1 MVLIIALIIFLMTF
15 SAPAQVAE
23 QVYIVQPGD
32 TLSEIAQE
40 YNLDWRYLAEFNN
53 INDPKRMRA
62 GMRLRIPSRVYVVDF
77 TPEERDLLARLIH
90 AEARGESLEGQI
102 AVGAVVINRVK
113 SDKFPNT
120 ITEVIYQKGQFSP
133 ISMGTMPKVPQ
144 DSAIEAAERALAGE
158 DPTGGALFFYN
169 PKTTAVPDFWKT
181 RPVIK
186 RIGNHNFAI

>member
-1 MVLIIALIIFLMTF
+1 MVLIIAFIILLLAV
-15 SAPAQVAE
+15 SAPAQMVE

-32 TLSEIAQE
+32 TLSEIALE
-40 YNLDWRYLAEFNN
+40 YNLDWRYLAQFNN
-53 INDPKRMRA
+53 IKDPTRMRA
-62 GMRLRIPSRVYVVDF
+62 GMKLRIPSKVYVVDF

-90 AEARGESLEGQI
+90 AEARGEPLEGQI

-113 SDKFPNT
+113 SDKFPDT

-133 ISMGTMPKVPQ
+133 IALGTMPKVPQ
-144 DSAIEAAERALAGE
+144 ESAVEAAERALAGE

-169 PKTTAVPDFWKT
+169 PKTTAAPEFWKT

-186 RIGNHNFAI
+186 QIGNHNFAI

>member
-1 MVLIIALIIFLMTF
+1 MVLIIAFIILLLAV
-15 SAPAQVAE
+15 SAPAQMVE

-32 TLSEIAQE
+32 TLSEIASE
-40 YNLDWRYLAEFNN
+40 YNLDWRYLAQFND
-53 INDPKRMRA
+53 IKDPTRMRA
-62 GMRLRIPSRVYVVDF
+62 GMKLRIPSKVYVVDF

-90 AEARGESLEGQI
+90 AEARGEPLEGQI

-133 ISMGTMPKVPQ
+133 IALGTMPKVPQ
-144 DSAIEAAERALAGE
+144 ESAVEAAERALAGE

-169 PKTTAVPDFWKT
+169 PKTTAAPEFWKT

-186 RIGNHNFAI
+186 QIGNHNFAI

>member
-1 MVLIIALIIFLMTF
+1 MVLIIAFIILLLAV
-15 SAPAQVAE
+15 SAPAQMVE

-32 TLSEIAQE
+32 TLSEIALE
-40 YNLDWRYLAEFNN
+40 YNFDWRYLAQFNN
-53 INDPKRMRA
+53 IKDPTRMRA
-62 GMRLRIPSRVYVVDF
+62 GMKLRIPSKVYVVDF

-113 SDKFPNT
+113 SDKFPDT

-133 ISMGTMPKVPQ
+133 IALGTMPKVPQ
-144 DSAIEAAERALAGE
+144 ESAVEAAERALAGE

-169 PKTTAVPDFWKT
+169 PKTTAAPEFWKT

-186 RIGNHNFAI
+186 QIGNHNFAI

>member
-1 MVLIIALIIFLMTF
+1 MVLIIAFIILLLAF
-15 SAPAQVAE
+15 SAPAQMVE

-32 TLSEIAQE
+32 TLSEIALE
-40 YNLDWRYLAEFNN
+40 YNLDWRYLAQFNN
-53 INDPKRMRA
+53 IKDPTRMRA
-62 GMRLRIPSRVYVVDF
+62 GMKLRIPSKVYVVDF

-90 AEARGESLEGQI
+90 AEARGEPLEGQI

-113 SDKFPNT
+113 SDKFPDT

-133 ISMGTMPKVPQ
+133 IALGTMPKVPQ
-144 DSAIEAAERALAGE
+144 ESAVEAAERALAGE

-169 PKTTAVPDFWKT
+169 PKTTAAPEFWKT

-186 RIGNHNFAI
+186 QIGNHNFAI

>member
-169 PKTTAVPDFWKT
+169 PKTTAAPDFWKT

>member
-1 MVLIIALIIFLMTF
+1 MALIIAFIILLLAV
-15 SAPAQVAE
+15 SAPAQMVE

-32 TLSEIAQE
+32 TLSEIALE
-40 YNLDWRYLAEFNN
+40 YNLDWRYLAQFNN
-53 INDPKRMRA
+53 IKDPTRMRA
-62 GMRLRIPSRVYVVDF
+62 GMKLRIPSKVYVVDF

-90 AEARGESLEGQI
+90 AEARGEPLEGQI

-113 SDKFPNT
+113 SDKFPDT

-133 ISMGTMPKVPQ
+133 IALGTMPKVPQ
-144 DSAIEAAERALAGE
+144 ESAVEAAERALAGE

-169 PKTTAVPDFWKT
+169 PKTTAAPEFWKT

-186 RIGNHNFAI
+186 QIGNHNFAI

>member
-1 MVLIIALIIFLMTF
+1 MV
-15 SAPAQVAE
+15 E

-32 TLSEIAQE
+32 TLSEIALE
-40 YNLDWRYLAEFNN
+40 YNLDWRYLAQFND
-53 INDPKRMRA
+53 IKDPTRMRA
-62 GMRLRIPSRVYVVDF
+62 GMKLRIPSKVYVVDF

-90 AEARGESLEGQI
+90 AEARGEPLEGQI

-113 SDKFPNT
+113 SDKFPDT

-133 ISMGTMPKVPQ
+133 IALGTMPKVPQ
-144 DSAIEAAERALAGE
+144 ESAVEAAERALAGE

-169 PKTTAVPDFWKT
+169 PKTTAAPEFWKT

-186 RIGNHNFAI
+186 QIGNHNFAI

>member
-1 MVLIIALIIFLMTF
+1 MVLIIAFIILLLAV
-15 SAPAQVAE
+15 SAPAQMVE

-32 TLSEIAQE
+32 TLSEIALE
-40 YNLDWRYLAEFNN
+40 YNLDWRYLAQFND
-53 INDPKRMRA
+53 IKDPTRMRA
-62 GMRLRIPSRVYVVDF
+62 GMKLRIPSKVYVVDF

-90 AEARGESLEGQI
+90 AEARGEPLEGQI

-113 SDKFPNT
+113 SDKFPDT

-133 ISMGTMPKVPQ
+133 IALGTMPKVPQ
-144 DSAIEAAERALAGE
+144 ESAVEAAERALAGE

-169 PKTTAVPDFWKT
+169 PKTTAAPEFWKT

-186 RIGNHNFAI
+186 QIGNHNFAI

>member
-1 MVLIIALIIFLMTF
+1 MVLIIAFIILLLAV
-15 SAPAQVAE
+15 SAPAQMVE

-32 TLSEIAQE
+32 TLSEIASE
-40 YNLDWRYLAEFNN
+40 YNLDWRYLAQFND
-53 INDPKRMRA
+53 IKDPTRMRA
-62 GMRLRIPSRVYVVDF
+62 GMKLRIPSKVYVVDF

-90 AEARGESLEGQI
+90 AEARGEPLEGQI

-133 ISMGTMPKVPQ
+133 IALGTMPKVSHE
-144 DSAIEAAERALAGE
+144 SAVEAAERALAGE

-169 PKTTAVPDFWKT
+169 PKTTAAPEFWKT

-186 RIGNHNFAI
+186 QIGNHNFAI

>member
-1 MVLIIALIIFLMTF
+1 MVLIIAFIILLLAV
-15 SAPAQVAE
+15 SAPAQMVE

-32 TLSEIAQE
+32 TLSEIALE
-40 YNLDWRYLAEFNN
+40 YNLDWRYLAQFND
-53 INDPKRMRA
+53 IKDPTRMRA
-62 GMRLRIPSRVYVVDF
+62 GMKLRIPSKVYVVDF

-90 AEARGESLEGQI
+90 AEARGEPLEGQI

-113 SDKFPNT
+113 SDKFPDT

-133 ISMGTMPKVPQ
+133 IALGTMPKVPQ
-144 DSAIEAAERALAGE
+144 ESAVEAAERALAGE

-169 PKTTAVPDFWKT
+169 LKTTAAPEFWKT

-186 RIGNHNFAI
+186 QIGNHNFAI

>member
-1 MVLIIALIIFLMTF
+1 MGLIIAFIILLLAV
-15 SAPAQVAE
+15 SAPAQMVE

-32 TLSEIAQE
+32 TLSEIALE
-40 YNLDWRYLAEFNN
+40 YNLDWRYLAQFND
-53 INDPKRMRA
+53 IKDPTRMRA
-62 GMRLRIPSRVYVVDF
+62 GMKLRIPSKVYVVDF

-90 AEARGESLEGQI
+90 AEARGEPLEGQI

-113 SDKFPNT
+113 SDKFPDT

-133 ISMGTMPKVPQ
+133 IALGTMPKVPQ
-144 DSAIEAAERALAGE
+144 ESAVEAAERALAGE

-169 PKTTAVPDFWKT
+169 PKTTAAPEFWKT

-186 RIGNHNFAI
+186 QIGNHNFAI

>member
-1 MVLIIALIIFLMTF
+1 MVLIIAFIILLLAV
-15 SAPAQVAE
+15 SAPAQMVE

-32 TLSEIAQE
+32 TLSEIALE
-40 YNLDWRYLAEFNN
+40 YNLDWRYLAQFNN
-53 INDPKRMRA
+53 IKDPTRMRA
-62 GMRLRIPSRVYVVDF
+62 GMKLRIPSKVYVVDF

-90 AEARGESLEGQI
+90 AEARGEPLEGQI

-113 SDKFPNT
+113 SDKFPDT

-133 ISMGTMPKVPQ
+133 IALGTMPKVPQ
-144 DSAIEAAERALAGE
+144 EFAVEAAERALAGE

-169 PKTTAVPDFWKT
+169 PKTTAAPEFWKT

-186 RIGNHNFAI
+186 QIGNHNFAI

>member
-1 MVLIIALIIFLMTF
+1 MVLIIAFIILLLAV
-15 SAPAQVAE
+15 SAPAQMVE

-32 TLSEIAQE
+32 TLSEIASE
-40 YNLDWRYLAEFNN
+40 YNLDWRYLAQFND
-53 INDPKRMRA
+53 IKDPTRMRA
-62 GMRLRIPSRVYVVDF
+62 GMKLRIPSKVYVVDF

-90 AEARGESLEGQI
+90 AEARGEPLEGQI

-133 ISMGTMPKVPQ
+133 IALGNMPKVPQ
-144 DSAIEAAERALAGE
+144 ESAVEAAERALAGE

-169 PKTTAVPDFWKT
+169 PKTTAAPEFWKT

-186 RIGNHNFAI
+186 QIGNHNFAI

>member
-1 MVLIIALIIFLMTF
+1 MVLIIAFIILLLAV
-15 SAPAQVAE
+15 SAPAQMVE

-32 TLSEIAQE
+32 TLSEIASE
-40 YNLDWRYLAEFNN
+40 YNLDWRYLAQFND
-53 INDPKRMRA
+53 IKDPTRMRA
-62 GMRLRIPSRVYVVDF
+62 GMKLRIPSKVYVVDF

-90 AEARGESLEGQI
+90 AEARGEPLEGQI

-113 SDKFPNT
+113 SDKFPDT

-133 ISMGTMPKVPQ
+133 IALGTMPKVPQ
-144 DSAIEAAERALAGE
+144 ESAVEAAERALAGE

-169 PKTTAVPDFWKT
+169 PKTTAAPEFWKT

-186 RIGNHNFAI
+186 QIGNHNFAI

>member
-40 YNLDWRYLAEFNN
+40 YNLDWSYLAEFNN

-77 TPEERDLLARLIH
+77 HP
-90 AEARGESLEGQI
+90 
-102 AVGAVVINRVK
+102 
-113 SDKFPNT
+113 
-120 ITEVIYQKGQFSP
+120 
-133 ISMGTMPKVPQ
+133 
-144 DSAIEAAERALAGE
+144 
-158 DPTGGALFFYN
+158 GGAGFVGSAD
-169 PKTTAVPDFWKT
+169 PCGGQ
-181 RPVIK
+181 R
-186 RIGNHNFAI
+186 

>member
-1 MVLIIALIIFLMTF
+1 MVLIIAFIILLLAV
-15 SAPAQVAE
+15 SAPAQMVE

-32 TLSEIAQE
+32 TLSEIALE
-40 YNLDWRYLAEFNN
+40 YNLDWRYLAQFND
-53 INDPKRMRA
+53 IKDPTRMRA
-62 GMRLRIPSRVYVVDF
+62 GMKLRIPSKVYVVDF

-90 AEARGESLEGQI
+90 AEARGEPLKGQI

-113 SDKFPNT
+113 SDKFPDT

-133 ISMGTMPKVPQ
+133 IALGTMPKVPQ
-144 DSAIEAAERALAGE
+144 ESAVEAAERALAGE

-169 PKTTAVPDFWKT
+169 PKTTAAPEFWKT

-186 RIGNHNFAI
+186 QIGNHNFAI

>member
-1 MVLIIALIIFLMTF
+1 MVLIIAFIILLLAV
-15 SAPAQVAE
+15 SAPAQMVE

-32 TLSEIAQE
+32 TLSEIALE
-40 YNLDWRYLAEFNN
+40 YNLDWRYLAQFNN
-53 INDPKRMRA
+53 IKDPTRMRA
-62 GMRLRIPSRVYVVDF
+62 GMKLRIPSKVYVVDF

-90 AEARGESLEGQI
+90 AEARGEPLKGQI

-113 SDKFPNT
+113 SDKFPDT

-133 ISMGTMPKVPQ
+133 IALGTMPKVPQ
-144 DSAIEAAERALAGE
+144 ESAVEAAERALAGE

-169 PKTTAVPDFWKT
+169 PKTTAAPEFWKT

-186 RIGNHNFAI
+186 QIGNHNFAI

>member
-1 MVLIIALIIFLMTF
+1 MVLIIAFIILLLAV
-15 SAPAQVAE
+15 SAPAQMVE

-32 TLSEIAQE
+32 TLSEIASE
-40 YNLDWRYLAEFNN
+40 YNLDWRYLAQFND
-53 INDPKRMRA
+53 IKDPTRMRA
-62 GMRLRIPSRVYVVDF
+62 GMKLRIPSKVYVVDF

-90 AEARGESLEGQI
+90 AEARGEPLKGQI

-133 ISMGTMPKVPQ
+133 IALGTMPKVPHE
-144 DSAIEAAERALAGE
+144 SAGEAAERALAGE
-158 DPTGGALFFYN
+158 DPAGGALFFYN
-169 PKTTAVPDFWKT
+169 PKTTAAPEFWKT

-186 RIGNHNFAI
+186 QIGNHNFAI